1 MSPDQ
6 VSRTGAM
13 DGIRALRVI
22 VMQRIRAYIQ
32 LQRMSELQNIECVV
46 FDLDGV
52 LIDSSRQHAQAYSE
66 LWAFIGIDG
75 PD

>member
-1 MSPDQ
+1 
-6 VSRTGAM
+6 
-13 DGIRALRVI
+13 
-22 VMQRIRAYIQ
+22 
-32 LQRMSELQNIECVV
+32 MSELQNIECVV

-75 PD
+75 PDYFDIAGQKTLSVVEK